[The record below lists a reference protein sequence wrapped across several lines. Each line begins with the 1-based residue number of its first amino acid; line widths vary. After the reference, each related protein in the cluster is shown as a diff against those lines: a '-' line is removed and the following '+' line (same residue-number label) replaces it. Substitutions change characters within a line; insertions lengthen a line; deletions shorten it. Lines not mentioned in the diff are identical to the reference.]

1 MGLRE
6 IKFIPGFTK
15 NPNGSVLASFGN
27 TMVLCT
33 VMVEDGVPNFIS
45 GMDRGWLSAEYS
57 MLPGSTFTR
66 KLRST
71 ASGRLDSRSTEIQR
85 LIGRSLRMALDFDLL
100 GERTI
105 YVDCD
110 VLQADGGT
118 RTTAISGA
126 FLALKIAMEDLIEK
140 GIIHSNPIIRNIAA
154 VSVGKFE
161 KKYLIDL
168 DFSKDSNA
176 KVDMN
181 IIMDDKKNLI
191 EIQGTAEKQ
200 VFSIEEMNEMVEI
213 AWDGIEEIIKE
224 QERVF
229 DEYCNSNRKCW

>member
-1 MGLRE
+1 MSLRE
-6 IKFIPGFTK
+6 IKFIPEFTK

-27 TMVLCT
+27 TVVLCT
-33 VMVEDGVPNFIS
+33 VMIEEGVPNFIN
-45 GMDRGWLSAEYS
+45 GTGRGWLSAEYS
-57 MLPGSTFTR
+57 MLPGSTFNR
-66 KLRST
+66 KKRT
-71 ASGRLDSRSTEIQR
+71 TISGKLDSRSIEIQR
-85 LIGRSLRMALDFDLL
+85 LIGRSLRMALDFDML
-100 GERTI
+100 GENTI

-126 FLALKIAMEDLIEK
+126 FLALRLAIEDLLEQGVIK
-140 GIIHSNPIIRNIAA
+140 SNPIIRNVAA
-154 VSVGKFE
+154 VSVGKFD
-161 KKYLIDL
+161 KKYLLDL

-176 KVDMN
+176 NVDMN

-200 VFSIEEMNEMVEI
+200 VFSIKEMNEMVEL
-213 AWDGIEEIIKE
+213 AWQGIEKIIAE

-229 DEYCNSNRKCW
+229 NEYCNSHRQSW

>member
-6 IKFIPGFTK
+6 IKFVPGFTK
-15 NPNGSVLASFGN
+15 NPNGSVLASFGE

-33 VMVEDGVPNFIS
+33 IMVEDGVPNFIS
-45 GMDRGWLSAEYS
+45 GMGRGWLSAEYS
-57 MLPGSTFTR
+57 MLPGSTFNR
-66 KLRST
+66 KIRST

-85 LIGRSLRMALDFDLL
+85 LIGRSLRMAIDFDLL

-126 FLALKIAMEDLIEK
+126 FLALKIAMEDLIE
-140 GIIHSNPIIRNIAA
+140 
-154 VSVGKFE
+154 
-161 KKYLIDL
+161 
-168 DFSKDSNA
+168 
-176 KVDMN
+176 
-181 IIMDDKKNLI
+181 
-191 EIQGTAEKQ
+191 IQGTAEKQ
-200 VFSIEEMNEMVEI
+200 VFSIKEMNEMIEL
-213 AWDGIEEIIKE
+213 AWEGIDIIIKE

-229 DEYCNSNRKCW
+229 NEYCSSNRQSW

>member
-1 MGLRE
+1 MGLRK
-6 IKFIPGFTK
+6 IKFLPNFTS
-15 NPNGSVLASFGN
+15 NPQGSVLASFGN

-33 VMVEDGVPNFIS
+33 VMVEEGVPNFIS

-66 KLRST
+66 KQRST
-71 ASGRLDSRSTEIQR
+71 ISGRLDSRSTEIQR
-85 LIGRSLRMALDFDLL
+85 LIGRSLRMAIDFDLL

-126 FLALKIAMEDLIEK
+126 FLALKFAMEDLIEK
-140 GIIHSNPIIRNIAA
+140 GVLHSNPIVRNVAA

-161 KKYLIDL
+161 KKYLLDL

-181 IIMDDKKNLI
+181 IVMDDKKNLI

-200 VFSIEEMNEMVEI
+200 VFSVHEMNEMVEL
-213 AWDGIEEIIKE
+213 AWSGIEEIINE

-229 DEYCNSNRKCW
+229 NEYSSSNRQSW

>member
-6 IKFIPGFTK
+6 IQFIPGFTQ

-27 TMVLCT
+27 TIVLCT

-45 GMDRGWLSAEYS
+45 GMGRGWLSAEYS
-57 MLPGSTFTR
+57 MLPGSTFSR
-66 KLRST
+66 KQRST
-71 ASGRLDSRSTEIQR
+71 ISGRLDSRSTEIQR

-126 FLALKIAMEDLIEK
+126 FLALKIAMEDLLEK
-140 GIIHSNPIIRNIAA
+140 GIIYSNPIVRNVAA

-161 KKYLIDL
+161 KKYLLDL

-200 VFSIEEMNEMVEI
+200 VFSISEMNEMVEL
-213 AWDGIEEIIKE
+213 AWGGIEQIIKE
-224 QERVF
+224 QEKVF
-229 DEYCNSNRKCW
+229 DEYCSSNRKCW